1 MKSFCLILS
10 ICLLCC
16 NAVFAN
22 VYEYP
27 VSLESISRQTP
38 EFESIRCKFKQEKT
52 MPNIEN
58 PLISSGDFEFI
69 AGEGIHFYTTNPIK
83 TSTDYTNKNYRQIND
98 VINAISTKKYS
109 SLEKEFDFFYKN
121 QIDDWHLGLK
131 PKAGTNAKDFISSI
145 TITGSNNFIKYIEI
159 LQTNGNKTALWF
171 YK

>member
-1 MKSFCLILS
+1 MKNFCLILS
-10 ICLLCC
+10 ICLLYC

-22 VYEYP
+22 VYDHP
-27 VSLESISRQTP
+27 VSSESISRQTP

-52 MPNIEN
+52 IPNIEN

-83 TSTDYTNKNYRQIND
+83 TSTDYTNRNYRQIND
-98 VINAISTKKYS
+98 IINAVSTKNYS
-109 SLEKEFDFFYKN
+109 KLEKEFKFFFKSQHEN
-121 QIDDWHLGLK
+121 WDLGLK
-131 PKAGTNAKDFISSI
+131 PQTCSKAKDFISSI